1 MPSGTGGTFP
11 AEPNRMRHNALLL
24 LGIFLVSFSVFSLER
39 SQLVRLEATGPAQSH
54 YLAGDEPAYLLL
66 THSFVTDFDFNL
78 YNNCVHKDGRAFGLE
93 TAGGHAARRDLARKA
108 IYSIH
113 TPGLSVLIAPA
124 YAIGLYG
131 PLAPRVAV
139 CLFLNLVAALLAVNI
154 YLLCAELSRLA
165 GSTGRWPSLLATAAA
180 ILTPPLLFY
189 SNLIY
194 PELPAALLILYALRH
209 SLFSVFPSPLHR
221 HTHSFSRLF
230 AILGAAFLPWLSFRF
245 FLPAFALIA
254 LMILHPPSEE
264 RRVRLCHWWP
274 IIPFLA
280 SLTLFFL
287 YEYRAFGTINPAA
300 GYVYQNLGK
309 RWFFSRGALDGFFGI
324 ILDRG
329 HGILTWS
336 PVYILS
342 LTGLFLLLREQRFIG
357 VWITVIL
364 VSIYLSGAN
373 FVFWWGGFA
382 PPPRYMVAPAPLLAG
397 AMCYAL
403 SRRPGKLFLALFV
416 LLLSLSVLFGYLGAA
431 HPLVLYR
438 HRHIINNYPTI
449 YPLIKFVPSFIRKS
463 RFTWPLAAG
472 WSFAILFI
480 NLYFFLRWDKES
492 TGGKKEGVI
501 A

>member
-1 MPSGTGGTFP
+1 
-11 AEPNRMRHNALLL
+11 MRHNALLL
-24 LGIFLVSFSVFSLER
+24 LGIFLVSFSVFSWER
-39 SQLVRLEATGPAQSH
+39 SRFVRLDATGPAQAR
-54 YLAGDEPAYLLL
+54 YLSGDEPAYLLL
-66 THSFVTDFDFNL
+66 THSLVNDFDFNL
-78 YNNCVHKDGRAFGLE
+78 YNNRVHRDGIVFGFE
-93 TAGGHAARRDLARKA
+93 TADGHAARRDLDRKE

-113 TPGLSVLIAPA
+113 TPGLAILLAPA

-139 CLFLNLVAALLAVNI
+139 CLFLNFVAALLAVNI

-165 GSTGRWPSLLATAAA
+165 GSRSRWPSLLATAAT

-209 SLFSVFPSPLHR
+209 SLFAVSPSLPGP
-221 HTHSFSRLF
+221 HTRSLPRLF

-245 FLPAFALIA
+245 FLPAFALIV
-254 LMILHPPSEE
+254 LMILYPPPEE
-264 RRVRLCHWWP
+264 RRVRLRHWWP
-274 IIPFLA
+274 FIPLLGSLA
-280 SLTLFFL
+280 LFFL
-287 YEYRAFGTINPAA
+287 YQYRAFGTINPAA
-300 GYVYQNLGK
+300 GYVYQNFGK
-309 RWFFSRGALDGFFGI
+309 RWFFSRGVLDGFFGI

-336 PVYILS
+336 PIYILS
-342 LTGLFLLLREQRFIG
+342 LTGLFLLVREQRFIG
-357 VWITVIL
+357 VWLTVI
-364 VSIYLSGAN
+364 VASIYLSGAN

-403 SRRPGKLFLALFV
+403 SRRPGRLFLTFFA
-416 LLLSLSVLFGYLGAA
+416 LLLFLSLLFGYIGAA
-431 HPLVLYR
+431 YPTFLYR
-438 HRHIINNYPTI
+438 HRHIINNYPSL

-472 WSFAILFI
+472 WSSAIVFI
-480 NLYFFLRWDKES
+480 TLYLSLRWNTES
-492 TGGKKEGVI
+492 PGGGKKGVMAEDAASSHI
-501 A
+501 